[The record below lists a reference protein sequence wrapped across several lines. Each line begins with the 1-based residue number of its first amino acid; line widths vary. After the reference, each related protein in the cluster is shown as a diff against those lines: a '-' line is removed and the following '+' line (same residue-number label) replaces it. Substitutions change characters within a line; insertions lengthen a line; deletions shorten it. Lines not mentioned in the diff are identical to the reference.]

1 MLHFEYFIEFW
12 KTCLRDCFLY
22 IYVYFLRYSM
32 DRINFYLSSTYVI
45 RFIEIQVSIKV
56 RSLIIKVANSG
67 FYAGKS

>member
-1 MLHFEYFIEFW
+1 
-12 KTCLRDCFLY
+12 
-22 IYVYFLRYSM
+22 M

-45 RFIEIQVSIKV
+45 RFIEIRVGIKV